1 MAQTEPHPMDEH
13 VIGQIG
19 IHAVE
24 PPDPCGTGMH
34 LHLSPAVMEDDGHVD
49 FGVLGVFLDMAS
61 SQAGEMRPFVHT
73 DISVHRIA
81 KPTGTKL
88 LVDAVAARE
97 GKSSSVVH
105 IDVHDDL
112 GTRIAYSCQSIRY
125 MGPPRAEHADETSD
139 AMRRRFLERFDG
151 NCTLPG
157 RLHDIVGLERD
168 DAAGSPVWRMPL
180 GPSSRNGFGGLH
192 GGVAFSLVGEA
203 AAGGAT
209 AAVGPAKTT
218 SALLRYLAPGQ
229 VGPVPGRARR
239 DAPGRRRRLRARRG
253 LRRGR
258 GRPPDHPRRGPR
270 GGRLHAAVRPADRA
284 GGQSMTTMMSP
295 VATED
300 PSSTLS
306 LETVPALS
314 AVMLFSIFI
323 ASSTQST

>member
-1 MAQTEPHPMDEH
+1 MAETEPHPMDEH

-81 KPTGTKL
+81 RPAGTKL
-88 LVDAVAARE
+88 LVAAVAARE

-112 GTRIAYSCQSIRY
+112 GTRVAYSCQSIRY
-125 MGPPRAEHADETSD
+125 MGPPRAEHADGTRDEL
-139 AMRRRFLERFDG
+139 RRRFLERFDG

-229 VGPVPGRARR
+229 VGPFRAEPTVMPQVDG
-239 DAPGRRRRLRARRG
+239 DAFVRVEVFDEGADDRLIILGEVHVVVTR
-253 LRRGR
+253 
-258 GRPPDHPRRGPR
+258 
-270 GGRLHAAVRPADRA
+270 
-284 GGQSMTTMMSP
+284 
-295 VATED
+295 
-300 PSSTLS
+300 
-306 LETVPALS
+306 
-314 AVMLFSIFI
+314 
-323 ASSTQST
+323 